1 MLLTIAVPEDIL
13 CPRSLGEGSQN
24 GKLQLKGCWWFSL
37 EPKKAHQGVT
47 AIGKSLEIARQSPA
61 GLVL

>member
-1 MLLTIAVPEDIL
+1 MSLTIAVPEDIL
-13 CPRSLGEGSQN
+13 FSPRSLGEGSQN
-24 GKLQLKGCWWFSL
+24 ELQLKGCWWFSL